1 MTFNS
6 FNEMTAVLTN
16 DEILELVNKHLAH
29 KAYQAEQH
37 KKYNAKKN
45 AAVRSIKEIAA
56 SQGLTVE
63 QLIAKMNS

>member
-1 MTFNS
+1 MFNS

-16 DEILELVNKHLAH
+16 AEILELVNKHLAH

-45 AAVRSIKEIAA
+45 AAVKSIKQIAA
-56 SQGLTVE
+56 ERGVSVE
-63 QLIAKMNS
+63 RLLEMMNER